1 MLTRAAAI
9 IIRSVA
15 AWIVV
20 AGAGASLV
28 FMLHAARRQ
37 QSRLLLLLF
46 GLWVLSPFLA
56 ALVAG
61 WVSRRWS
68 SAIQRAVDVLMVLL
82 ALASCVI
89 YGTVAFGNLSVKI
102 GFIFLIVPL
111 ASWAFM
117 LLAFGTAALISSRHR
132 SRGGQV

>member
-1 MLTRAAAI
+1 MLTRTAAI

-37 QSRLLLLLF
+37 QSLLLLLLF

-61 WVSRRWS
+61 WISRRWS
-68 SAIQRAVDVLMVLL
+68 SAIKRMVDVLMVVL
-82 ALASCVI
+82 ALASCVF
-89 YGTVAFGNLSVKI
+89 YGIVAFGNLNVKI
-102 GFIFLIVPL
+102 GFTFLIVPL
-111 ASWAFM
+111 ASWAFI
-117 LLAFGTAALISSRHR
+117 LLVFGTAALISSRHQR
-132 SRGGQV
+132 RDGAG